1 MWGLLGLAVA
11 GANLILFGWV
21 LWRASNILF
30 DPRPMPG
37 RMRGR
42 AMMRVALV
50 ALPVWMILL
59 ACYLCR
65 AMSRDVD
72 LIWDL
77 PAWLGQDGGF
87 DLER

>member
-1 MWGLLGLAVA
+1 MWDLLGLAVA

-42 AMMRVALV
+42 GMMRVALI

-59 ACYLCR
+59 ILLLVQ
-65 AMSRDVD
+65 SNVT
-72 LIWDL
+72 
-77 PAWLGQDGGF
+77 GH
-87 DLER
+87 